1 MRNLNTLV
9 LLFFLPSF
17 LIAQRNLSR
26 SLNVTKHFI
35 QNTDI
40 KLAYDSTISLVGT
53 SMPPTMLSINSDI
66 VLSQT
71 DRFFNFK
78 KAILLGDSAYEY
90 GRCHFID
97 RQGNTLIVGSKSAY
111 SVAMEYQGLVI
122 KLDTQWNLVWAKK
135 IEINPH
141 STGVR
146 FCKQVKDGNYILGG
160 LTKSSWEDPKGWLC
174 KLDSDGNQ
182 IWCKT
187 YKREFS
193 EFNSL
198 DEDSL
203 GQLFVTGYSTM
214 GMSSGFAMK
223 LSSSGD
229 ILWDGF
235 VLGWAHLNGKFGP
248 DGHVYVVG
256 EAPANSRRG
265 FLIQKYHG
273 ISGQRLWVRKYN
285 TYLGAHIAFD
295 LCFDNNGHLYVIGS
309 GSSSDMGS
317 HLLKLNYGGA
327 LISHVSFKNSYVMAN
342 YSDNQAII
350 YDTSTKK
357 IYISAGNPNPSS
369 ESFLFLTDTSLA
381 GTNCIQSR
389 NFALDTVSSTGITSP
404 IKTTTVA
411 SINAN
416 IQPISISKREVFLEP
431 VQICVECD
439 PGRPDFSIS
448 QLSSSRFAFNITSDS
463 ISGYSYIW
471 NFGDSTT
478 STLKNPMH
486 SYLTEGKYK
495 VNLIAVSPGGLCK
508 DSISKVITVDKS
520 PVGLESSFKIQGINL
535 FPNPASESFT
545 VRFIEM
551 PGEKSF
557 RIRDNSGKEIAHF
570 RINDQSDFKIFN
582 INLDSGV
589 YFIEVESGQQT
600 FTKKVII
607 N

>member
-1 MRNLNTLV
+1 MRNLKALV
-9 LLFFLPSF
+9 LFFLLPGF
-17 LIAQRNLSR
+17 LFAQRNLTR
-26 SLNVTKHFI
+26 TLNAAKHFI

-40 KLAYDSTISLVGT
+40 KLANDSTVSLVGT

-97 RQGNTLIVGSKSAY
+97 KQGNTLVVGSKSVF

-122 KLDTQWNLVWAKK
+122 KLDTQLNLVWAKK
-135 IEINPH
+135 IEINPY
-141 STGVR
+141 STEVR

-160 LTKSSWEDPKGWLC
+160 LTKSNWEDPKGWLC
-174 KLDSDGNQ
+174 KLDSAGNQ

-203 GQLFVTGYSTM
+203 GQLFVTGYSTL
-214 GMSSGFAMK
+214 GESSAFAMK
-223 LSSSGD
+223 LSSSGS
-229 ILWDGF
+229 IIWDGF

-256 EAPANSRRG
+256 EAPTNSRRG

-317 HLLKLNYGGA
+317 HLLKLNYDGE

-342 YSDNQAII
+342 YSDNQAIVF
-350 YDTSTKK
+350 DPTTRK
-357 IYISAGNPNPSS
+357 ISITAGDPNPSS

-381 GTNCIQSR
+381 GTSCMQSR

-411 SINAN
+411 SLNAN

-431 VQICVECD
+431 VLICLECD
-439 PGRPDFSIS
+439 LGRPDFSIS
-448 QLSSSRFAFNITSDS
+448 QLSSSSFAFTITSDS
-463 ISGYSYIW
+463 ISGYSYSW

-478 STLKNPMH
+478 STLKNPIH
-486 SYLTEGKYK
+486 NYLSEGTYK
-495 VNLIAVSPGGLCK
+495 VKLIAIGPSGLCK
-508 DSISKVITVDKS
+508 DSISKEITVEKS
-520 PVGLESSFKIQGINL
+520 PVGLESSLKIQGISL

-551 PGEKSF
+551 PGEKSI
-557 RIRDNSGKEIAHF
+557 RIWDISGKEIAHF
-570 RINDQSDFKIFN
+570 GINDQSDFKIFTT
-582 INLDSGV
+582 NLDSGV
-589 YFIEVESGQQT
+589 YFIEVECGQQT
-600 FTKKVII
+600 FRKKVIVK
-607 N
+607 